1 MSLRS
6 FALAT
11 SVLVLAATSCD
22 SAYRFEREELL
33 FRYVPK
39 DDSLLV
45 LEVEHGISGDPGKAT
60 DALESG
66 VKGRRLYPAEGG
78 FVHLDLDKTD
88 TAVDPGKGQE
98 HADLLEFAR
107 SVQVVDA
114 RVFLDDQGRLSFLR
128 LTRISK
134 FRRMLELV
142 NAQMNRDHAGE
153 GANNPAKPFEPSYP
167 IFDEATRD
175 LFKAAW
181 SSGHAWLRIEGEA
194 FVLDAPMT
202 ESNAARCLDWL
213 VHDAGRERTGD
224 DPDWIG
230 QMTSIELSKG
240 HALLRYGEAPKQI
253 VRFAFNEKHAPG
265 DSAPIQAELKDRGV
279 AVGDW
284 SALSVAQARLG
295 LPPPAPPK

>member
-6 FALAT
+6 LALAT
-11 SVLVLAATSCD
+11 SVLILAATSCE
-22 SAYRFEREELL
+22 SAYHFEREELL
-33 FRYVPK
+33 FRYTPK

-45 LEVEHGISGDPGKAT
+45 LEVEHGISGKPETAA

-78 FVHLDLDKTD
+78 FINIDLDKTD
-88 TAVDPGKGQE
+88 TSVEPGKEQE
-98 HADLLEFAR
+98 HADLLEFAH

-128 LTRISK
+128 LTRLSK

-153 GANNPAKPFEPSYP
+153 GDPAKPFEPRYP

-202 ESNAARCLDWL
+202 GSNAARCLDWL
-213 VHDAGRERTGD
+213 AREADRTRVEEE
-224 DPDWIG
+224 PDWIG
-230 QMTSIELSKG
+230 QMTSLEIAKG
-240 HALLRYGEAPKQI
+240 HALLRYGEAPKQVI
-253 VRFAFNEKHAPG
+253 RFEVKEKHEPA
-265 DSAPIQAELKDRGV
+265 DSAPIQAALKERGV

-284 SALSVAQARLG
+284 SALSVAQAKLG
-295 LPPPAPPK
+295 LPPPARPK